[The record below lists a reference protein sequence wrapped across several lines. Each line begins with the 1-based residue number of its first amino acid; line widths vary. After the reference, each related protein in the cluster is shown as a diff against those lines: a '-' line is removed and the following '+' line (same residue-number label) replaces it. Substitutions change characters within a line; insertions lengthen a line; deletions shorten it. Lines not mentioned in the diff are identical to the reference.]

1 MTPEQAKALRES
13 ATNII
18 AHEKTLE
25 REQEKLTAE
34 LEKVS
39 KNARQAVM
47 MADEAARDG
56 DAEKAA
62 VFNESA
68 ETLAT
73 RMVEIDSQMAKIDIE
88 LIEARQASAEAK
100 GMASD
105 SAIKMAQMQ
114 SKNAELQADL
124 QRAVLA
130 ETSLEED
137 GIPSYGEVKD
147 KIGEKLARAEAEAE
161 LAEADGA
168 GELARHTAV
177 VEDAA
182 KDAKARARLAELR
195 SSMGVASPELIETDA
210 ADEEAEETPSEPTDE
225 EE

>member
-25 REQEKLTAE
+25 REQEKLAAE

-73 RMVEIDSQMAKIDIE
+73 RMVEIDSRSAKIDIE

-130 ETSLEED
+130 ETSLEKD
-137 GIPSYGEVKD
+137 GIPSYDQVKD

-195 SSMGVASPELIETDA
+195 TSMGVASPEFVETDT
-210 ADEEAEETPSEPTDE
+210 ADEKPEEPEGSSDE

>member
-56 DAEKAA
+56 DPEKAA

-137 GIPSYGEVKD
+137 GIPSYDQVKD

-161 LAEADGA
+161 LAEADGES
-168 GELARHTAV
+168 ELARHTAV

-210 ADEEAEETPSEPTDE
+210 ADEKAETSNE

>member
-56 DAEKAA
+56 DAEKVA
-62 VFNESA
+62 VFNDSA

-73 RMVEIDSQMAKIDIE
+73 RMVEIDSRMAKIDIE

-114 SKNAELQADL
+114 SRNVELQADL
-124 QRAVLA
+124 QRAVLV
-130 ETSLEED
+130 ETSLEEE
-137 GIPSYGEVKD
+137 GIPSYDQVKD

-161 LAEADGA
+161 LADADGA

-195 SSMGVASPELIETDA
+195 SSMGISSTGLVEADA
-210 ADEEAEETPSEPTDE
+210 TEEPQTSDE

>member
-25 REQEKLTAE
+25 REQEKLAAE
-34 LEKVS
+34 LENVS

-73 RMVEIDSQMAKIDIE
+73 RMVEIDSRTAKIDIE

-124 QRAVLA
+124 RRAVLA

-137 GIPSYGEVKD
+137 GIPSYDQVRD

-161 LAEADGA
+161 LSEADGA

-182 KDAKARARLAELR
+182 NEAKARARLAELR
-195 SSMGVASPELIETDA
+195 SSMGVASPEFVETDA
-210 ADEEAEETPSEPTDE
+210 ADEEPETPNE